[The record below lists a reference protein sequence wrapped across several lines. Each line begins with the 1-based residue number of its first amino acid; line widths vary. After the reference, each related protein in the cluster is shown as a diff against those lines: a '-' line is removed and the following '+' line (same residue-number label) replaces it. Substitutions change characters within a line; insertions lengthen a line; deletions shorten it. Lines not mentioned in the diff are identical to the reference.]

1 MLVQADVVNLCQ
13 TQGPTVSRELPG
25 TKSYAAVA
33 PVLSPVKLIEPPMGS
48 TTSDTV
54 EHSSLI
60 GASPRGSIPV
70 SACQDIP
77 GARTTTGGV
86 CAWIKPP
93 VRKAKKVHKRWFRVF
108 MVLVRL
114 AIREGPKG
122 GEEDRN
128 MNVSRTDPIR
138 YG

>member
-60 GASPRGSIPV
+60 GASAARFHTGFSVPGYSRG
-70 SACQDIP
+70 QDHNRWCLRVDQT
-77 GARTTTGGV
+77 AR
-86 CAWIKPP
+86 
-93 VRKAKKVHKRWFRVF
+93 
-108 MVLVRL
+108 
-114 AIREGPKG
+114 EE
-122 GEEDRN
+122 GEEGAQE
-128 MNVSRTDPIR
+128 MVPGVHGVGEAGDP
-138 YG
+138 